1 MSRTLKVFSAPIAIL
16 ALAVTASSAP
26 AQSADVDAK
35 RPNIV
40 FLLLDDMGYADIGA
54 YGNSYHRTPNI
65 DRLAAEGIRF
75 TNAYAAAPNCS
86 PTRASILT
94 GHWPART
101 GITQYLPGNVLP
113 YAKMLQP
120 EMPAGLPLDEAL
132 VAEPLAKAGYS
143 TACVGKWHLGGGD
156 YFADQRGFGES
167 FASAHIGPG
176 GMFAPFQITVPGV
189 TDGDY
194 LTDVLT
200 DGAEQ
205 FIERNRD
212 TPFFLYMSYHS
223 VHAPIQAKPE
233 LIDSYAGRNDPSGRN
248 NAVYAAMVEGVDQS
262 VQRLMA
268 KLEQLGLGEN
278 TAVFFFS
285 DNGGVSRRA
294 FNGGFRSGKG
304 YLWEGGIR
312 EPLIVRWP
320 GTVQPGSVEDTP
332 VTSVDFYPTI
342 LEMAGATDVPGHTVD
357 GVSLLPLL
365 AGSGSIDRPVLFW
378 HYPHYSNAGST
389 PMGAIRR
396 GPWKL
401 LEFFEDSHVELY
413 NLETDP
419 AEKTDLAETESRRA
433 RSMREEL
440 AAWRDSVGAVMPTPN
455 PKFDPAKEKQR
466 RLLRYKLEWDPND
479 PARPNPGGPNPAR
492 RSR

>member
-1 MSRTLKVFSAPIAIL
+1 MSRAVKALSTAIGVLLLATSAWP
-16 ALAVTASSAP
+16 SP
-26 AQSADVDAK
+26 AQSPDAK
-35 RPNIV
+35 RPNII

-54 YGNSYHRTPNI
+54 YGNTYHRTPTI

-86 PTRASILT
+86 PTRGSILT
-94 GHWPART
+94 GRWPART
-101 GITQYLPGNVLP
+101 GVTQYLPGNVLP
-113 YAKMLQP
+113 YARMLQP
-120 EMPAGLPLDEAL
+120 ELPVGLPLDEKIL
-132 VAEPLAKAGYS
+132 PEPLAKAGYS

-156 YFADQRGFGES
+156 YLPDRRGFGES
-167 FASAHIGPG
+167 FGLGHLGPRT
-176 GMFAPFQITVPGV
+176 MFAPFRIPVPGA

-194 LTDVLT
+194 LTDLLT
-200 DGAEQ
+200 DAAER

-212 TPFFLYMSYHS
+212 TPFFLYMSYYS

-248 NAVYAAMVEGVDQS
+248 YAVYAAMVEGVDRS

-268 KLEQLGLGEN
+268 KLEHLGLDEN

-285 DNGGVSRRA
+285 DNGGVPQRA

-304 YLWEGGIR
+304 YIWEGGIR

-320 GTVQPGSVEDTP
+320 ESIRPGSVEDTP

-342 LEMAGATDVPGHTVD
+342 LEMAGAADVSGHTSD

-365 AGSGSIDRPVLFW
+365 EGSGAIDRPALFW
-378 HYPHYSNAGST
+378 HYPHYSNAGSA
-389 PMGAIRR
+389 PMGAIRK

-401 LEFFEDSHVELY
+401 IEFFEDSHVELY

-419 AEKTDLAETESRRA
+419 AESSDLAKTDPRRA
-433 RSMREEL
+433 RLMHEEL
-440 AAWRDSVGAVMPTPN
+440 AAWRDSVGARLAVPN
-455 PKFDPAKEKQR
+455 PEFDPARARQR
-466 RLLRYKLEWDPND
+466 RALQYKTEWDPTD
-479 PARPNPGGPNPAR
+479 PVQSGR
-492 RSR
+492 